1 LVAAKQSLQTRRN
14 DRGAAPPSR
23 RADAHRQALDTEDV
37 AAAVFFRASADA
49 RQITGQVLQVNGGAL
64 VGRG

>member
-1 LVAAKQSLQTRRN
+1 MTEERHRRLVEQTLTGR
-14 DRGAAPPSR
+14 PS
-23 RADAHRQALDTEDV
+23 TPEDV
-37 AAAVFFRASADA
+37 TAAVFFLASADA